1 MPSTARC
8 SSSAA
13 LTARLVA
20 HELVDTPAVALD
32 HLHRLVPDARHDG
45 LDLFR
50 IEGLVQGGVTREVGE
65 HDGGM
70 APFALVVQ
78 RTGQH
83 RASSRCRWPGQWI
96 RCTGG
101 RVCGQAGRCP
111 EQPLAVT
118 QRHHA
123 KFPQVGVGELGQQVR
138 GYVLCDKRV
147 GVLAEAEGGQPGPQV
162 LRQTWD
168 GRICMRTVDRHHDG
182 SWHREDSMVPL
193 SLHPAI
199 VPLTEQLGSCIIFSK
214 DKPMEN
220 SSLTSRQLYAA
231 VKANP
236 TRKRFGFGRKPALIN
251 IDLQKAYTCV
261 GEFAT
266 AYETDP
272 RQLEYVNALAA
283 EFRARGFPV
292 VWTYVA
298 YMASGEDAGVW
309 GTRTNT
315 PDSLQNIKVGSRRA
329 EFDDRLVIDRQRDII
344 INKRMA
350 SAFFETNLGSIFTFH
365 GVDTVVVTGG
375 STSGCVRATAVDSLQ
390 RSFRTIVPE
399 ECVADKHEGPHFAN
413 LYDMALKYADVLS
426 IEETMAQLRQVAPA
440 AGAGQ

>member
-1 MPSTARC
+1 
-8 SSSAA
+8 
-13 LTARLVA
+13 
-20 HELVDTPAVALD
+20 
-32 HLHRLVPDARHDG
+32 
-45 LDLFR
+45 
-50 IEGLVQGGVTREVGE
+50 
-65 HDGGM
+65 
-70 APFALVVQ
+70 
-78 RTGQH
+78 
-83 RASSRCRWPGQWI
+83 
-96 RCTGG
+96 
-101 RVCGQAGRCP
+101 
-111 EQPLAVT
+111 
-118 QRHHA
+118 
-123 KFPQVGVGELGQQVR
+123 
-138 GYVLCDKRV
+138 
-147 GVLAEAEGGQPGPQV
+147 
-162 LRQTWD
+162 
-168 GRICMRTVDRHHDG
+168 
-182 SWHREDSMVPL
+182 
-193 SLHPAI
+193 
-199 VPLTEQLGSCIIFSK
+199 
-214 DKPMEN
+214 MEN
-220 SSLTSRQLYAA
+220 SNLISRQLYAA

-236 TRKRFGFGRKPALIN
+236 TRKRFGFGSKPALIN

-266 AYETDP
+266 AYQTDP
-272 RQLEYVNALAA
+272 RQLDHVNALAA

-298 YMASGEDAGVW
+298 YMESGEDAGVW

-365 GVDTVVVTGG
+365 GVDTVVITGG

-426 IEETMAQLRQVAPA
+426 VEETMAQLRQLAPA
-440 AGAGQ
+440 PGAGR